1 MELRIA
7 RIKASP
13 RYHKRSHA
21 TTGGYEREI
30 PQQMSTKVKQQIEWR
45 SQKGKEL
52 LSKGESN

>member
-21 TTGGYEREI
+21 TTGEYEREI
-30 PQQMSTKVKQQIEWR
+30 PQQMSTKMKQQNEWR
-45 SQKGKEL
+45 SRR
-52 LSKGESN
+52 